1 MLRVRRLSV
10 FTATSIV
17 AVTMMAAGCS
27 RDAPPAGKDASGSA
41 CKKTYTIGFSHPFGE
56 SVYATALRKKVQA
69 VGVANGCVKILIDTT
84 RAANLE
90 TQRATL
96 ESWVTQKVD
105 AIVVLP
111 SDPTALENLRK
122 SAQAK
127 GIKWL
132 TYANKNPAADGSV
145 GFDSKVSG
153 ELAAKDALAWVAKN
167 YPGSGIKTITA
178 EVTTS
183 TTLPGFAGRY
193 EEPKALFA
201 AAGLNIVS
209 YQDCLEQACG
219 FQITETALRANP
231 NLRVVLGQNDDA
243 GLGALKAFKNSG
255 IAPEK
260 VYISGQDGTLE
271 GLTTVRDGGMYR
283 ASIAIP
289 IDKLAESIVNNALS
303 AIQGTGHANDIT
315 PTVIATHNDLP
326 GIDKL
331 ISAFPK

>member
-10 FTATSIV
+10 FTATSV
-17 AVTMMAAGCS
+17 FAVTMMAAGCG
-27 RDAPPAGKDASGSA
+27 RDAQPAGKDASGNA

-56 SVYATALRKKVQA
+56 SEYATALRKKVQA
-69 VGVANGCVKILIDTT
+69 AGVANGCVKILIDTT

-90 TQRATL
+90 AQR
-96 ESWVTQKVD
+96 
-105 AIVVLP
+105 
-111 SDPTALENLRK
+111 TALENLRK

-178 EVTTS
+178 EVTTLK
-183 TTLPGFAGRY
+183 TLSGFAGRY

-209 YQDCLEQACG
+209 YQDCGAQDCG
-219 FQITETALRANP
+219 LQVTQTALRANP
-231 NLRVVLGQNDDA
+231 NLRVVLGANDDA
-243 GLGALKAFKNSG
+243 GLGALKAFKNAG

-260 VYISGQDGTLE
+260 VYISGQDGTFE
-271 GLTTVRDGGMYR
+271 GLKAVRDGGMYR
-283 ASIAIP
+283 ASVAIP

-303 AIQGTGHANDIT
+303 AVQGTGHGNDIT

-326 GIDKL
+326 ELDKL
-331 ISAFPK
+331 ISEFPK